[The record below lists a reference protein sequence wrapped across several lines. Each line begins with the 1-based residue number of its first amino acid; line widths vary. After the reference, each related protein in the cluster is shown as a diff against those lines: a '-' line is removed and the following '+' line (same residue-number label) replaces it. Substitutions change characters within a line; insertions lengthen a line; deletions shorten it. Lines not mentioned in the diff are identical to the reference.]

1 MIVAFKLKFN
11 GKANPQSFID
21 LPDRASSRYCDRNL
35 NYLTTILHV
44 CYAVYL
50 QPCFRDNFAKN
61 MWVSD
66 LTNKYLSDLAEKL
79 KTPSESVLFQ

>member
-11 GKANPQSFID
+11 GKVNTKSFID
-21 LPDRASSRYCDRNL
+21 LPDRDSTSLFNSNKSSSRYFDRNL

-50 QPCFRDNFAKN
+50 QPCFRDNFAKEY
-61 MWVSD
+61 VGQLLD
-66 LTNKYLSDLAEKL
+66 KQIFK
-79 KTPSESVLFQ
+79 